1 MVTAY
6 FSSILEDSVEIFFI
20 DVTCIVV
27 KAATCKTTVSLIKK
41 KERKKMYVSYNIQ
54 SLGQ

>member
-20 DVTCIVV
+20 DVTCIVI
-27 KAATCKTTVSLIKK
+27 KAAIYKITVSLIKK
-41 KERKKMYVSYNIQ
+41 ERKKESKKESVS
-54 SLGQ
+54 L